1 MVTLGGAV
9 IEVLGR
15 GKEGE
20 VSGAKNGGGWPINRL
35 RGRAREHLK
44 GLYLRAKR
52 KSGGYYEE
60 ILRSLYRK
68 SIGSIIPQTNNND

>member
-1 MVTLGGAV
+1 MTSSGDTV

-15 GKEGE
+15 GEEGE
-20 VSGAKNGGGWPINRL
+20 LSGAKNGGGWPVNRL

-44 GLYLRAKR
+44 GLYLRGKR
-52 KSGGYYEE
+52 KSGRYYEE

>member
-1 MVTLGGAV
+1 M
-9 IEVLGR
+9 IEELGR
-15 GKEGE
+15 DEEGE
-20 VSGAKNGGGWPINRL
+20 LSGVKNGGGWPENCL

-52 KSGGYYEE
+52 ESGGYYEE
-60 ILRSLYRK
+60 ILRSLYCK

>member
-1 MVTLGGAV
+1 M

-15 GKEGE
+15 GEE
-20 VSGAKNGGGWPINRL
+20 DEESRAKNGGGWPVNHL

>member
-1 MVTLGGAV
+1 MVTSEDTV

-20 VSGAKNGGGWPINRL
+20 VSGAKNGGGWSVNRL

-44 GLYLRAKR
+44 GLYLRAK
-52 KSGGYYEE
+52 KEKWG
-60 ILRSLYRK
+60 LL
-68 SIGSIIPQTNNND
+68 

>member
-1 MVTLGGAV
+1 M

-15 GKEGE
+15 GEEDK

-35 RGRAREHLK
+35 RERAREHLK
-44 GLYLRAKR
+44 GLYLRKKR

>member
-1 MVTLGGAV
+1 MVTLGDAV

-15 GKEGE
+15 GEEDEEG
-20 VSGAKNGGGWPINRL
+20 GAKNGGGWQGNRL

-44 GLYLRAKR
+44 GLYLRTKR

-68 SIGSIIPQTNNND
+68 SIGSIIPKQAI

>member
-1 MVTLGGAV
+1 MVTLGDAV

-15 GKEGE
+15 GEEDEEG
-20 VSGAKNGGGWPINRL
+20 GAKNGGGWPANRL

-44 GLYLRAKR
+44 GLYLQAKR

-68 SIGSIIPQTNNND
+68 SIGSIIPKQAI

>member
-20 VSGAKNGGGWPINRL
+20 VSGAKNGGGWSVNRL

-44 GLYLRAKR
+44 RPLSTGKKEKWGLL
-52 KSGGYYEE
+52 
-60 ILRSLYRK
+60 
-68 SIGSIIPQTNNND
+68 

>member
-1 MVTLGGAV
+1 MMISGSSE

-15 GKEGE
+15 GGEGE
-20 VSGAKNGGGWPINRL
+20 ESGAKNGGGWQVNHL

-52 KSGGYYEE
+52 KNGGYYEE
-60 ILRSLYRK
+60 ILRYLYRK
-68 SIGSIIPQTNNND
+68 SIGSIIPKQAI